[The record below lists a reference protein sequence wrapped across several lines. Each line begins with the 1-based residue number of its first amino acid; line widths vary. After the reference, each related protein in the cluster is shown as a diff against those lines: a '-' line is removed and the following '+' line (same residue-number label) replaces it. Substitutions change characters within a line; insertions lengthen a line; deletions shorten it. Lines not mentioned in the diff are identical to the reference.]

1 MKYDALVE
9 PTPEGWSGCILGLP
23 VAGVGDTI
31 EETKQSLTDG
41 AALYVEAMTEYNQ
54 PIPPPGPYLGPPLE
68 PGGRILPKA
77 IEVEIPVLSG

>member
-77 IEVEIPVLSG
+77 IEVENPVLSG

>member
-41 AALYVEAMTEYNQ
+41 AALYVEAMTEHNQ
-54 PIPPPGPYLGPPLE
+54 PIPPPEPYLGPPLE